1 MQILP
6 PKEFSPYIKHY
17 LFLESSGDRH
27 RTLRLFSD
35 GNPGMVFLLDQEPLS
50 SNPTHHL
57 GCSFLYGQI
66 SHFKDIFLIEQAS
79 FVIIVFQP
87 DGLYQLLGLP
97 SHALKDQFVTAI
109 DVFGKSIVRLS
120 DRLRRCAQRLD
131 QVYTLNN
138 FFSELAF
145 QRAFSSG
152 NTLVQ
157 AVLPYVVQHKGL
169 LSIEQLVRYSGY
181 TERHLERLFAEQVGI
196 SPKKF
201 VSTVQLH
208 AFLKLLRSKPSM
220 ANLTTICHESGYF
233 DQSHLIKTFKKHTGI
248 TPSEYLHRANKI
260 AVNFMEINDKPARMS
275 GFYNLSQ

>member
-6 PKEFSPYIKHY
+6 PKELLPYIKHY
-17 LFLESSGDRH
+17 LFLENSGDRH

-35 GNPGMVFLLDQEPLS
+35 GNPGMVFLLDQEPLF

-66 SHFKDIFLIEQAS
+66 SHFKDISLIEQTS

-97 SHALKDQFVTAI
+97 AHALKDQFVTAI
-109 DVFGKSIVRLS
+109 DVFGKPIVRLN
-120 DRLRRCAQRLD
+120 DRLKRCGQLLD

-145 QRAFSSG
+145 QRASSS

-157 AVLPYVVQHKGL
+157 CILPYVVQHKGL
-169 LSIEQLVRYSGY
+169 LTIEQLVRYSGY

-208 AFLKLLRSKPSM
+208 AFLKLLRSKPSA

-248 TPSEYLHRANKI
+248 TPSEYLHRTNKI
-260 AVNFMEINDKPARMS
+260 AVNFMELNDKPARMS